1 MYGFAVLYFM
11 FHVIG
16 RYPTFIDALRDLD
29 DALSMVFL
37 YATFPQTSIIKVCC
51 VCAPELPLLC
61 ACTVLVPIFYSLFSF
76 LFLCS
81 CSYFSVRHQANVSNS
96 CRRLSVEFLHYVVES
111 HALRKVGVVI
121 LHTSNVL

>member
-1 MYGFAVLYFM
+1 MLPNVWVCCVV
-11 FHVIG
+11 FHVIV

-51 VCAPELPLLC
+51 VCAPELPSLC
-61 ACTVLVPIFYSLFSF
+61 ACTVLVPIFI
-76 LFLCS
+76 LCS
-81 CSYFSVRHQANVSNS
+81 HSYFSVLHQANVSNS

>member
-11 FHVIG
+11 FHVIV

-51 VCAPELPLLC
+51 VCAPELPSLC
-61 ACTVLVPIFYSLFSF
+61 ACTVLVPIFYS
-76 LFLCS
+76 CS
-81 CSYFSVRHQANVSNS
+81 RSYFSVLVLISLLS
-96 CRRLSVEFLHYVVES
+96 IRLMSQTLAEDCLLSFCIMW
-111 HALRKVGVVI
+111 LRVM
-121 LHTSNVL
+121 H